1 MHTSSEERT
10 LAAVTH
16 LAPVLGYAIGFG
28 QILIPL
34 LILLWKGKESEFVRE
49 HALESLNFQIS
60 VFIYG
65 LIAGLLMLV
74 LIGFVLMGVLGLFAL
89 VAMILATLKASNG
102 EFYRYP
108 LCLRLVK

>member
-10 LAAVTH
+10 LAVVTH

-34 LILLWKGKESEFVRE
+34 LILLWKGKESEFIRE
-49 HALESLNFQIS
+49 HAVESLNFQIS
-60 VFIYG
+60 VFIYAVV
-65 LIAGLLMLV
+65 AGVLMLV
-74 LIGFVLMGVLGLFAL
+74 LIGFLLIGVLALFAL
-89 VAMILATLKASNG
+89 VVMVLATLKASNG

-108 LCLRLVK
+108 FCIRLVK